1 MSPKP
6 LLVSG
11 RKLEKIIQRVGYEKI
26 SQRGS
31 HIKMKNRNTG
41 SVVIIPD
48 HKELDRWTL
57 KTILKQAEISDQQF
71 NELLKK
77 G

>member
-11 RKLEKIIQRVGYEKI
+11 RKLIKMFKKLGYKEI
-26 SQRGS
+26 SQKGS
-31 HIKMKNRNTG
+31 HIKMKNYSTG
-41 SVVIIPD
+41 SVLIIPD

-57 KTILKQAEISDQQF
+57 KTILKQAKISDKDF
-71 NELLKK
+71 NDKFRA
-77 G
+77 

>member
-6 LLVSG
+6 LLISG
-11 RKLEKIIQRVGYEKI
+11 RKLINLFQQMGYEKV

-31 HIKMKNRNTG
+31 HVKIKNYATG
-41 SVVIIPD
+41 SVLIIPD

-57 KTILKQAEISDQQF
+57 KTILKQAEISDRQF
-71 NELLKK
+71 NELIQRN
-77 G
+77 

>member
-6 LLVSG
+6 PLLSG
-11 RKLEKIIQRVGYEKI
+11 RKLVKIFKKLGYEKV
-26 SQRGS
+26 SQKGS
-31 HIKMKNRNTG
+31 HIKMRNYETE

-57 KTILKQAEISDQQF
+57 KNILKQAEISEEKF
-71 NELLKK
+71 KK
-77 G
+77 FM

>member
-11 RKLEKIIQRVGYEKI
+11 RKLAKLFQQLGYEKI

-31 HIKMKNRNTG
+31 HIKMKHHGSG

-57 KTILKQAEISDQQF
+57 KTILKQAEISDRQYH
-71 NELLKK
+71 ELLKK

>member
-11 RKLEKIIQRVGYEKI
+11 RRLVKLFQQLGYEET

-31 HIKMKNRNTG
+31 HIKMKHHRTG

-57 KTILKQAEISDQQF
+57 KTILKQAEISDEQYNQ
-71 NELLKK
+71 LLKQ